1 MYVCFVLSQKLKG
14 IGASSSLKD
23 SYAVTF
29 TILSISILN
38 GVNSFTLS
46 DRDFNFFSNSC
57 ERFDMLSQYTYIH
70 MELLCWY
77 FKYCS
82 ESKTDIFY
90 HHRSESPSCLQK
102 SPPFACKKAGSSS
115 FTASEQT
122 LCLFKDEKSNYIAHI
137 TLIRHLCFVSGE
149 LLFKLFKCMKRIH

>member
-46 DRDFNFFSNSC
+46 DRDFNFFQTLVRGLICFHNTPTYTWNYCADILSIVLKVKQTSFTTIVPNLRHVYRNHPPLLVKRQVLLHLQPLNKPCACLKMKKAITLHTSLSLGI
-57 ERFDMLSQYTYIH
+57 FVLSQGNY
-70 MELLCWY
+70 
-77 FKYCS
+77 
-82 ESKTDIFY
+82 
-90 HHRSESPSCLQK
+90 
-102 SPPFACKKAGSSS
+102 SSN
-115 FTASEQT
+115 FLNA
-122 LCLFKDEKSNYIAHI
+122 
-137 TLIRHLCFVSGE
+137 
-149 LLFKLFKCMKRIH
+149 